1 MNDLLIKLAE
11 AMESH
16 EEKQSDPQI
25 ATGDGT
31 KGINTQNTSSEDS
44 SMRTEDLEKKE
55 KKNGENKEEN
65 KEEEAPEQEGGKPVD
80 LSVVIDFF
88 VSNPSPNDSVVHNFT
103 KANGLDTHQ
112 FESMAYKLATISS
125 EILRSG
131 KMNESGFDITQIDP
145 EQLSM
150 GMEIEKEHTPND
162 AIAKKIALDHLAE
175 IPDYYARL
183 AQMEEQ
189 FKTESNAAAVPQQP
203 QQSQGNESESGDR
216 LEERNGGYE
225 TVQEPYTYIPFDQQ
239 SSSLR

>member
-1 MNDLLIKLAE
+1 MNDLLIKLSE

-16 EEKQSDPQI
+16 EEKQSNPQST
-25 ATGDGT
+25 TGDGT

-65 KEEEAPEQEGGKPVD
+65 KEEEMPEQEGGKPIN
-80 LSVVIDFF
+80 LSSVIDFF
-88 VSNPSPNDSVVHNFT
+88 ISNPSPDDSVVHNFT
-103 KANGLDTHQ
+103 KANEFDTHQ
-112 FESMAYKLATISS
+112 FEGMAYKLATIAS

-131 KMNESGFDITQIDP
+131 KMNESGFDISQVDP

-150 GMEIEKEHTPND
+150 GTDIEKEHTPND

-189 FKTESNAAAVPQQP
+189 FQSESNAAAVPMPP
-203 QQSQGNESESGDR
+203 QQAQSGSDGDR